1 MDSTLKGMVS
11 DFASGFSY
19 DSFLDAGSM
28 NSAIT
33 DIMYQWAGVQDVDP
47 ASRGP
52 TIDARTLEFI
62 EHLLGEPFVSPLYG
76 PQPYWRSGPD
86 LQHIFD
92 TALEHI
98 KTDLM
103 IQSGGQAL
111 FANPVTYEPWSGTIT
126 GALSLSHTAI
136 EDLATHAPSPGPDNA
151 NFWIAVTDFLDQ
163 TAGLDSLS
171 STENGW
177 MDSAI
182 VSTDS
187 SLSWSLVEDLYH
199 GVNPGSTT
207 TATSGDDTLS
217 GTTGSDLIYG
227 LAGND
232 TLYGCGGDDLIYGGD
247 GNDVICLGGSGTSVV
262 HGDGGNDT
270 IIATAGTNDL
280 YGDDGNDIIWGGS
293 GDNILH
299 GGAGGNILHGNE
311 GDDTYVYTAGAADLI
326 EESSTGGSDQSILPS
341 GITSDDVT
349 FSRVSTGDST
359 SYFYDLLISFS

>member
-1 MDSTLKGMVS
+1 
-11 DFASGFSY
+11 
-19 DSFLDAGSM
+19 
-28 NSAIT
+28 
-33 DIMYQWAGVQDVDP
+33 
-47 ASRGP
+47 
-52 TIDARTLEFI
+52 
-62 EHLLGEPFVSPLYG
+62 
-76 PQPYWRSGPD
+76 
-86 LQHIFD
+86 
-92 TALEHI
+92 
-98 KTDLM
+98 
-103 IQSGGQAL
+103 
-111 FANPVTYEPWSGTIT
+111 
-126 GALSLSHTAI
+126 
-136 EDLATHAPSPGPDNA
+136 
-151 NFWIAVTDFLDQ
+151 
-163 TAGLDSLS
+163 
-171 STENGW
+171 
-177 MDSAI
+177 
-182 VSTDS
+182 
-187 SLSWSLVEDLYH
+187 
-199 GVNPGSTT
+199 
-207 TATSGDDTLS
+207 DTLS

-326 EESSTGGSDQSILPS
+326 EESSTGGSDQIILPS

-359 SYFYDLLISFS
+359 SYFYDLLISFSGGGSIQIANQFDGTSTSQVETLVFNDSSTIDLTALTNMTWSLTGGETVSVPYGSGDIYALVQGGGNYLTLYDGNNTVDFISGNNHVTGGSGDDTYIAGPGYNIIQETAGTNTIEIPTGYTMDDVTLSRVMGTYGPTSDLLVTIAGLGEFQLAAQYYASGYGIQNFHFMGDDSTVSLYGATIDTIGTSGDDSLSGLTVNVGGN